1 VYFRVSRA
9 NISGRYRNPERHTVS
24 LFQSRTDSS
33 VGVLE
38 LFVGQSEGSS
48 IKELPGSVDR
58 NLRRRRIHTSVVNLN
73 GRPPRITHAAITPP
87 NVDLAHATSDL
98 RRTRRDSDPVVADTD
113 GALPVI
119 SGARNDFNESLR
131 LGSIAVLNPI

>member
-1 VYFRVSRA
+1 
-9 NISGRYRNPERHTVS
+9 
-24 LFQSRTDSS
+24 

-38 LFVGQSEGSS
+38 VFVGQSEGCS

-58 NLRRRRIHTSVVNLN
+58 DLRRRIHTSVVNLN

-113 GALPVI
+113 GALKI
-119 SGARNDFNESLR
+119 KSACALE
-131 LGSIAVLNPI
+131 